1 MASIRTN
8 LQASLISRQLSN
20 INRRFSTNLERLST
34 GLRLNRPDDSP
45 GQYGVVSFQ
54 RQQIQALGQGVINAQ
69 NAAGFLQTAEE
80 GINSLIDV
88 LNRAFDLAVTAADAT
103 LTSAQRN
110 QAQDEMSMLMTA
122 SDGSAELNQIL
133 KNVKYNGQ
141 TLLADSQQAAAVQ
154 NSSLGNAGGGREAS
168 TVKGGDLQQLLY
180 VKAGTADSSNTVV
193 ITAVTGVSAGTQ
205 TTSLKGSAFDLLTE
219 ATAGHFMSNAG
230 MLGLTNTGSN
240 ISSSSGLIIGIGSA
254 DTGDFKV
261 GDTLELKLDDLDTA
275 GNVTATYRDEVV
287 VVEITGA
294 SIDTSV

>member
-133 KNVKYNGQ
+133 NNVKYNGQ

-180 VKAGTADSSNTVV
+180 VKAGVVDTNNDVTISARTGLTGGGLTTVL
-193 ITAVTGVSAGTQ
+193 TG
-205 TTSLKGSAFDLLTE
+205 GSAFDLLTTA
-219 ATAGHFMSNAG
+219 ATAHFQSTAG
-230 MLGLTNTGSN
+230 LLGLTNTEP
-240 ISSSSGLIIGIGSA
+240 ISVSLP
-254 DTGDFKV
+254 V
-261 GDTLELKLDDLDTA
+261 
-275 GNVTATYRDEVV
+275 
-287 VVEITGA
+287 
-294 SIDTSV
+294 

>member
-103 LTSAQRN
+103 LTSSQRQ
-110 QAQDEMSMLMTA
+110 QAQDEMTMLMTA
-122 SDGSAELNQIL
+122 SDGSSELNPVSYTHL
-133 KNVKYNGQ
+133 
-141 TLLADSQQAAAVQ
+141 TLPTS
-154 NSSLGNAGGGREAS
+154 
-168 TVKGGDLQQLLY
+168 DL
-180 VKAGTADSSNTVV
+180 V
-193 ITAVTGVSAGTQ
+193 
-205 TTSLKGSAFDLLTE
+205 
-219 ATAGHFMSNAG
+219 
-230 MLGLTNTGSN
+230 
-240 ISSSSGLIIGIGSA
+240 
-254 DTGDFKV
+254 
-261 GDTLELKLDDLDTA
+261 
-275 GNVTATYRDEVV
+275 
-287 VVEITGA
+287 
-294 SIDTSV
+294 

>member
-80 GINSLIDV
+80 GINSLIDI

-103 LTSAQRN
+103 LTSGQRQ
-110 QAQDEMSMLMTA
+110 QAQDEMSMLLTA
-122 SDGSAELNQIL
+122 SDGSSELNQIL

-141 TLLADSQQAAAVQ
+141 RLLADSQQAAAIQ
-154 NSSLGNAGGGREAS
+154 NVALGNVGGDREGS
-168 TVKGGDLQQLLY
+168 TVKGGDLTTLLY
-180 VKAGTADSSNTVV
+180 VKEGTADSGNSVV
-193 ITAVTGVSAGTQ
+193 ISAKTGTSVASMVSELNSSAFELL
-205 TTSLKGSAFDLLTE
+205 TTTGALSLKD
-219 ATAGHFMSNAG
+219 
-230 MLGLTNTGSN
+230 
-240 ISSSSGLIIGIGSA
+240 
-254 DTGDFKV
+254 
-261 GDTLELKLDDLDTA
+261 
-275 GNVTATYRDEVV
+275 
-287 VVEITGA
+287 
-294 SIDTSV
+294 